1 MNWKRELQLRDID
14 RDQRIEATCKRCGH
28 THYVDTAALMRQPE
42 LQFNYMDELERMTAC
57 KARHCGGAVR
67 LALVHDRET
76 EGFIGGLA

>member
-28 THYVDTAALMRQPE
+28 THYVDIAVLIRQPE
-42 LQFNYMDELERMTAC
+42 LQFNYMDELERMTVC
-57 KARHCGGAVR
+57 KARHCHGAVR

-76 EGFIGGLA
+76 EGFTGGLA

>member
-28 THYVDTAALMRQPE
+28 THYVDVVALFRQPE
-42 LQFNYMDELERMTAC
+42 LQFIYIDELERMIVC
-57 KARHCGGAVR
+57 KARPCNGPVR

-76 EGFIGGLA
+76 EGFTGGLA